1 MNCEHLKDAFGST
14 PESIGECVRRSL
26 HQEQKSPKSLP
37 RRMTVSLAFV
47 VAMVT
52 LLGCAAWAAGY
63 ADSLF
68 QLFRHPENETMVNE
82 SAIAHIQ
89 SLYDRY
95 EGKYVRFEVLSGV
108 VNQSNYG
115 ISWKM
120 EQLTEGKN
128 LYITI
133 REMHFGDVMADNRH
147 NHGMNDGFFLNGMTE
162 SVSAGFIPLSADT
175 TQLTLTFCVF
185 EIKDEILVEGKWWID
200 GSLTEEEQNTQRAEM
215 NELLRALWDN
225 GQIPVE
231 HGVIEFSDQ
240 WKWDMTRDEV
250 LLSTGLAELVE
261 QFTVQANLTALNPL
275 TESRIYSEVNRFSFS
290 GGELSVKEC
299 TLTPLGLQME
309 CEILSDKPVSMEDGT
324 LYSVMVQAQGTS
336 EWCRSQNAVLRLSVP
351 TEGGNY
357 LTEVSICADLPYLY
371 PEELTLVCVS
381 YDEKYAP
388 LGFTEEIA
396 VLALSEE
403 ASTTDLQTK
412 E

>member
-1 MNCEHLKDAFGST
+1 MNCERLKDAFGST
-14 PESIGECVRRSL
+14 PESIEKCVRRSL

-47 VAMVT
+47 LAM
-52 LLGCAAWAAGY
+52 LLGCAAWAAGN
-63 ADSLF
+63 ADRLF
-68 QLFRHPENETMVNE
+68 QVFRHPANETMVNE

-89 SLYDRY
+89 PLNDRY
-95 EGKYVRFEVLSGV
+95 EGKFVRFEILIGV
-108 VNQSNYG
+108 VNRSNYG

-120 EQLTEGKN
+120 EQIAEAEN

-147 NHGMNDGFFLNGMTE
+147 NHGMNDGFFLDGLRE
-162 SVSAGFIPLSADT
+162 SVSAGFIPQSADT

-185 EIKDEILVEGKWWID
+185 EIKDEVLVEGKWWVD
-200 GSLTEEEQNTQRAEM
+200 GSETNEEREAQTAEL
-215 NELLRALWDN
+215 NALLHVLWEN

-231 HGVIEFSDQ
+231 HGTIEFSDQ
-240 WKWDMTRDEV
+240 WKQHMTRDEV

-261 QFTVQANLTALNPL
+261 QFTVQADLAVLNPL
-275 TESRIYSEVNRFSFS
+275 TETRIHSGREHFSFG
-290 GGELSVKEC
+290 GGELTVKEC

-309 CEILSDKPVSMEDGT
+309 CEILSDNPVSMEDGT
-324 LYSVMVQAQGTS
+324 LYSIMVQAHGTS
-336 EWCRSQNAVLRLSVP
+336 EWCQSQNAVLRLSVP
-351 TEGGNY
+351 TERGDY

-371 PEELTLVCVS
+371 PEELTLVCIS

-388 LGFTEEIA
+388 LGFTEDIA

-403 ASTTDLQTK
+403 VSTTDLRTK